1 MALIHRLNNTVDSSA
16 ADISI
21 TACED
26 ALFKLKVDRQ
36 NQTLSERWSS

>member
-1 MALIHRLNNTVDSSA
+1 MTLIHRLNNTADSSA

-21 TACED
+21 TACDE
-26 ALFKLKVDRQ
+26 ALFKLRGDRE